1 MISSPVQARKA
12 GMDRLRFTS
21 AHLAW
26 TAMAFS
32 ILIWGFG
39 DLQSKTLGNTGNW
52 YRIVLVL
59 FGAGTAV
66 LALVANLERLSRA
79 LTGPVVLLSLYALFA
94 MISSLYIPE
103 YSFYSMWKGLEV
115 AVDVVILMAL
125 LSQRQP
131 QASAILAYRIIVA
144 LFAVLIAVYWVEAWL
159 MPSAALTPSRGVI
172 PFMLHGV
179 LPVTGENA
187 LAFISAVVAFAA
199 GCALL
204 RSKSPWRWM
213 FFALVAASAVAM
225 LILTQSRTS
234 LVGLVVAACVYLL
247 MDRRFGLLAV
257 MLTGLASVA
266 ALTTF
271 TDIAERFIVRGQP
284 KELFISLSGRT
295 HAWEAAW
302 ALFQE
307 SPVIGNGFAAAAR
320 AEILGIT
327 GASTLHG
334 AIFDVMVGVGLLGLI
349 PWIAAIIWTSVRL
362 LGMNLRPRSW
372 GDSRAV
378 QGLHAEMIGMLALI
392 LVRSST
398 SSGLA
403 MHDHT
408 FMLFLTVVAYA
419 CAASNPSPRA
429 SPSSITSAILA
440 PARKVAAPRAP
451 ARSSMI
457 PRRNAR

>member
-1 MISSPVQARKA
+1 MISDPVEVREA
-12 GMDRLRFTS
+12 GIDRLRFTT

-39 DLQSKTLGNTGNW
+39 DMQSKTLGNTGNW

-59 FGAGTAV
+59 FGGATAV
-66 LALVANLERLSRA
+66 LAMVSNLERLSRA

-94 MISSLYIPE
+94 LISSLYIPE

-115 AVDVVILMAL
+115 AVDVAILIAL

-131 QASAILAYRIIVA
+131 RASAVLAYRIILA
-144 LFAVLIAVYWVEAWL
+144 LFGILMALYWVEAWL

-179 LPVTGENA
+179 LPVSGENA
-187 LAFISAVVAFAA
+187 LAFISAVVALAA

-204 RSKSPWRWM
+204 RSKGLLRWM

-234 LVGLVVAACVYLL
+234 LLGLVVAACVYLL

-257 MLTGLASVA
+257 MLTGLATVA

-271 TDIAERFIVRGQP
+271 TDLAERFIVRGQP

-349 PWIAAIIWTSVRL
+349 PWIAAIVWTSVRL
-362 LGMNLRPRSW
+362 LGVNLRPAPKSDSW
-372 GDSRAV
+372 AV
-378 QGLHAEMIGMLALI
+378 QGLRAEMIGMLALI

-408 FMLFLTVVAYA
+408 FMLFLAVVAYT
-419 CAASNPSPRA
+419 CAASNLAPRA
-429 SPSSITSAILA
+429 SPSTIASTTFS
-440 PARKVAAPRAP
+440 PARKVAAPRAVTP
-451 ARSSMI
+451 SSMI
-457 PRRNAR
+457 PRRTAR